1 MNIGKYIKM
10 SIKNTVET
18 SYQLLKVH
26 PHQQRENCDETF
38 YCLAEIIET
47 TLVDEAFSESFSV
60 SIILSLFE
68 PPEVKLCRGKGV
80 IENLSF
86 DVKLSR
92 YNDESYR
99 KETLDFYIDTSW
111 AQDRGLGKYMI
122 IKIFN
127 LLKSK
132 VNHDFVDELFFSLSE
147 NQGKNEKDRML
158 RNHFYKSIGCTLEGH
173 EDNPDAWNTV
183 EGAKALI
190 NFDSLPESWNKEK
203 VEEVCL
209 NEEVSKFFS
218 ERNQLV
224 HIIEGLKSSLGTQK
238 NIAATLQKKQA
249 LTKRIHFMAFWIVM
263 VAIILVPSFLKF

>member
-1 MNIGKYIKM
+1 MG
-10 SIKNTVET
+10 IKNTVET

-47 TLVDEAFSESFSV
+47 SSVDEAFSESFSV
-60 SIILSLFE
+60 SIILSLFV
-68 PPEVKLCRGKGV
+68 PPKVKLCRGKGV

-132 VNHDFVDELFFSLSE
+132 VNHDFVDGLFFTLSE
-147 NQGKNEKDRML
+147 NQGKDKNERML

-224 HIIEGLKSSLGTQK
+224 HIIEELKSSLESHK
-238 NIAATLQKKQA
+238 KKIATSQNKLAQN
-249 LTKRIHFMAFWIVM
+249 KRMQFWAVIIIFG
-263 VAIILVPSFLKF
+263 AILVPVFWLTK